1 MRVAPWCLPDLPAS
15 IRDPGHAG
23 GPSMRHNVAMPKI
36 AAASV
41 VEHRAQIEE
50 KLLDAAEALLR
61 AGLPLTAGKV
71 TKDAGIARNS
81 IYRYVDSIDDLRG
94 MVVARHLPGW
104 ARAVEDAVAEVE
116 EPGERIVMWVKANLE
131 QAASTGHGWLMQM
144 AQQPG
149 PSRVTSAVADQAHN
163 VLRASLIDAWRQL
176 LPDPELA
183 RLHIALTRGVLQA
196 SFIQLDRG
204 FPPEKLIPAVTAA
217 TAALV
222 SSAAA

>member
-1 MRVAPWCLPDLPAS
+1 
-15 IRDPGHAG
+15 
-23 GPSMRHNVAMPKI
+23 MPKI

-41 VEHRAQIEE
+41 AEHRALIED

-94 MVVARHLPGW
+94 LVVARHLPAW
-104 ARAVEDAVAEVE
+104 AKAVDNAIAEVE
-116 EPGERIVMWVKANLE
+116 DPSDRVVAWVEANLE

-149 PSRVTSAVADQAHN
+149 PSQATSAIAERAHN
-163 VLRASLIDAWRQL
+163 ALRASVGRAWEGLIE
-176 LPDPELA
+176 DPERA
-183 RLHIALTRGVLQA
+183 RLQTALTRGMLHA
-196 SFIQLDRG
+196 AFIQLDRG
-204 FPPEKLIPAVTAA
+204 FPPEKLIPSVVAATRAMVTAA
-217 TAALV
+217 TAQA
-222 SSAAA
+222 

>member
-1 MRVAPWCLPDLPAS
+1 M
-15 IRDPGHAG
+15 G
-23 GPSMRHNVAMPKI
+23 HNVAMPKI

-41 VEHRAQIEE
+41 AEHRAQIEE

-94 MVVARHLPGW
+94 MVIARHLPGW
-104 ARAVEDAVAEVE
+104 AQAVEAAVAAVDD
-116 EPGERIVMWVKANLE
+116 PGERIEIWMEANLE
-131 QAASTGHGWLMQM
+131 QAAETGHGWLMQM

-163 VLRASLIDAWRQL
+163 VLRASLIDAWRSL
-176 LPDPELA
+176 HPDPELA
-183 RLHIALTRGVLQA
+183 RLHIALTRGVLQSA
-196 SFIQLDRG
+196 FVQLDGG

-217 TAALV
+217 TRALV
-222 SSAAA
+222 RSSTE

>member
-1 MRVAPWCLPDLPAS
+1 
-15 IRDPGHAG
+15 
-23 GPSMRHNVAMPKI
+23 MPKI

-41 VEHRAQIEE
+41 AEHRAQVEE

-94 MVVARHLPGW
+94 MVVARYLPGW
-104 ARAVEDAVAEVE
+104 AQAVEEALSAVDD
-116 EPGERIVMWVKANLE
+116 PGERIVVWVQANLE

-149 PSRVTSAVADQAHN
+149 PSRVTSAVADQAHY
-163 VLRASLIDAWRQL
+163 VLRASLIEAWGAL
-176 LPDPELA
+176 HPDPDLA
-183 RLHIALTRGVLQA
+183 KLHIALTRGILQSA
-196 SFIQLDRG
+196 FIQLDRG
-204 FPPEKLIPAVTAA
+204 FPPEKLIPAVVAA
-217 TAALV
+217 TRALV
-222 SSAAA
+222 RAAG